1 MASPINTNV
10 ASLNSQ
16 RALSASNES
25 LANSLKRLSSGLRIN
40 SAKDD
45 AAGLAISERMTSQ
58 INGLNQAARNANDG
72 ISMAQTAEGGL
83 ASIGE
88 SLQRMRELSV
98 QASNASN
105 SASDRAALQAEVDQL
120 VEQINT
126 VATQTS
132 FNGIKLLDGTF
143 NAQTFQVGANKGEKI
158 DVSSIASAK
167 ADSLGV
173 GTTSSY
179 QTNIDEGVVSN
190 GKISSGGITVN
201 GFGIGPS
208 KADGVSFELQAT
220 VTGGTAATPNANVK
234 VGSTAADAF
243 ADTDGTRTISG
254 LTINGVTIDDFVA
267 HTTGTASANTD
278 VAGRFAAAI
287 NAKSAETGVTATTS
301 TGSIT
306 LTAADGRDITV
317 SGADASVGGLDGTL
331 TTGGA
336 TTTAGGAD
344 FVINGVTIGATTIAV
359 GSTAQEASAAIVS
372 NINSKLAAGGVTNVT
387 ASADSDGKIT
397 LASTDDDIVIAGTI
411 TETGLSTG
419 TSAATAVES
428 ESSAISKAAA
438 FNAVSGQTGV
448 SAKATATTLTGAAA
462 TTGAVAG
469 DATDFIAI
477 NGVKL
482 GAIAAGADASAQANN
497 VAAAIN
503 AVSNQTG
510 VTATFDDA
518 GKLSLTA
525 TDGRNIA
532 IQAGGTGAARSGLT
546 QGTTYGGM
554 TLSSTKSTGITLGGA
569 DLAKAGLAGVEGANA
584 AEAKFGTGLSTVDI
598 TTASGAQN
606 AIETIDAALQNINSS
621 RASLGAYQNRFSSA
635 VSNLQTSSENI
646 TASRSRIRDADFA
659 AETANLSRAQ
669 VLQQAGTAMLAQ
681 ANSGPQG
688 VLSLLR

>member
-220 VTGGTAATPNANVK
+220 VTGSTAATPNPNVK
-234 VGSTAADAF
+234 TGSTTADAF
-243 ADTDGTRTISG
+243 ASGDPTSTISG

-267 HTTGTASANTD
+267 HTNGTASSSSD
-278 VAGRFAAAI
+278 VADQFVTAI
-287 NAKSAETGVTATTS
+287 NAKSAETGVIASNS
-301 TGSIT
+301 TGTIT

-317 SGADASVGGLDGTL
+317 GGGGTSVGGLDDPL

-344 FVINGVTIGATTIAV
+344 FEINGVTIGATTIAV

-397 LASTDDDIVIAGTI
+397 LASTDDDIEIAGTI
-411 TETGLSTG
+411 TGTGLSAG

-462 TTGAVAG
+462 ATGAVAG

-532 IQAGGTGAARSGLT
+532 IQAGGTGAARSGLAT
-546 QGTTYGGM
+546 GTTYGGM